1 MDQAPCGSAF
11 RNKRKKAARSVF
23 DRRKNAER
31 RRQQAHKENL
41 LIEVDEAEATATTPT
56 LESIVSNLTSI
67 TLPEYWQAFP
77 GTHDIQFSK
86 VEIALDGL
94 RELTAS
100 VLINSNLSWSI
111 HVISK
116 QVPATCKLLTEFPL
130 TLSSPTT
137 ITNLLSCIHHA
148 AICPGNPDVDF
159 IDLCQKHGGT
169 IKGARGNGDTIAFL
183 DHKPVINSDGQSH
196 PCSVRR
202 VDCEVIC
209 EPTDPYP
216 LRCQVCQSFR
226 PTLRAIRSRVRRDD
240 PTTISSH
247 TNYIHLTSSEKNER
261 MKNLHKSYKI
271 AKQQVR
277 RLELKVKQLI
287 INEGISLQPC
297 DTADISQIVEDVT
310 PVVEQ
315 NFPQDSP
322 QRVFWDQQRMY
333 NRLTS
338 KREMKWHPLV
348 LRFALNLKYM
358 STSAYRAVRQS
369 GIINLPSERTLSD
382 YTHWA
387 SAHSGL
393 QLEFVEE
400 LHSMLSADVPSH
412 QCAISMDEMKIKSCL
427 VFSKHS
433 GTLVGFVDLGSV
445 NHDIEKVM
453 SGEQDECTSKK
464 LASHAFVI
472 MARAVFKPSLCVPVA
487 HYFSSNLKGKQK

>member
-159 IDLCQKHGGT
+159 IDLCQKRGGT

-310 PVVEQ
+310 PV
-315 NFPQDSP
+315 
-322 QRVFWDQQRMY
+322 
-333 NRLTS
+333 
-338 KREMKWHPLV
+338 
-348 LRFALNLKYM
+348 
-358 STSAYRAVRQS
+358 
-369 GIINLPSERTLSD
+369 
-382 YTHWA
+382 
-387 SAHSGL
+387 
-393 QLEFVEE
+393 
-400 LHSMLSADVPSH
+400 
-412 QCAISMDEMKIKSCL
+412 C
-427 VFSKHS
+427 
-433 GTLVGFVDLGSV
+433 
-445 NHDIEKVM
+445 
-453 SGEQDECTSKK
+453 
-464 LASHAFVI
+464 
-472 MARAVFKPSLCVPVA
+472 
-487 HYFSSNLKGKQK
+487 